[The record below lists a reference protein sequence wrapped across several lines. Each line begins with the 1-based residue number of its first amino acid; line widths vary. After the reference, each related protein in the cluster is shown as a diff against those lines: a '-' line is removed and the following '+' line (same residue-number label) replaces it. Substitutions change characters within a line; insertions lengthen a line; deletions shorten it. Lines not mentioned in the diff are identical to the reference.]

1 MLVPVEKIE
10 LAKKIYDGRAIE
22 EIVDYFGLDYNEK
35 TKAASC
41 PFHEDK
47 TPSFIWNDK
56 SNCFHCFGE
65 ETEVIT
71 KKGVFPI
78 SEIKNKPVEIINGN
92 GEWERVIFKS
102 YGVQKLLKVTLVSHE
117 KQKTIFATPEHEWI
131 VRDKKYKIKT
141 IDLKVNDVLARVI
154 VNKNIYSNKTPE
166 WKVVSVEETDREEE
180 VYCCVTST
188 HSFVLKDFILTGNCF
203 GCSKNFGII
212 DLYMEQGLTYLE
224 AVQKLF
230 EKTEIEYSFGE
241 KGIAS
246 KPSYVYPK
254 REENNDMT
262 KVIEY
267 WGKRG
272 ISEKTLKYA
281 DIQADKF
288 GNTVFNYY
296 NDSDVLMNVKYRPSH
311 KIQKG
316 ETKCWFQKGTS
327 FSPVLFNMNKCDP
340 SKPLYIQEGEGDCLS
355 VIEAGYTNVVSV
367 PNGSQ
372 NMQWIEE
379 NWDWLSQF
387 PKIIIWSDNDEP
399 GKKMRKEAIH
409 RLGSW
414 RTYYI
419 EITDHVPDEYAE
431 KYPQLKGK
439 LIKDANELLFYYGKE
454 KVLSY
459 LNNPLELPV
468 ENVSDLSKAEDFDIN
483 NAEGLYTG
491 IKDLD
496 NQIYKIVFGTVNIVT
511 GKSGCVDCD
520 TEYFNGTEWKKIS
533 NYIPGDKV
541 LQYTKEGK
549 CELVNPIQYHKYEE
563 TNLWHL
569 KTKYGLDMCVSDE
582 HNMCYI
588 TSKGNLCLTP
598 FKEFKEVHDRSVNG
612 HQGRFITSF
621 KYSGKGISLTD
632 DEIKLMLAVICDGN
646 FNKKNKTS
654 WCRIN
659 IKKQRKKEEL
669 EKILN
674 SIGLYYKKID
684 REDDYTYYLFNAP
697 IKTKKFPKEWY
708 NCSAHQFRV
717 IVDNIYK
724 WDGDNE
730 GTSWRFFTT
739 DEENADFI
747 QFAASACGYR
757 ATINKADRRGRVRI
771 LSGKEYIIKSV
782 DYIVHATT
790 RNLVGMAVVGKYN
803 KKNEFSKYK
812 TLDGYKYCFTVPSH
826 MWVMRRN
833 GRICVT
839 GNSGKS
845 VFVNQIAIC
854 QALQQGYDVF
864 VFSGELPTPHLKNWV
879 ETNMIGRENITMEN
893 GHIRHLNLE
902 ARKKMRQWYSGRVMV
917 YDDGYDTTA
926 KALLIKMEEMARKFG
941 TKVFLID
948 NLMMVDLECSEE
960 GRLQAEK
967 NFIKELIFFAKK
979 FNVLVFLVAHPR
991 KIGGDIRISKEDI
1004 AGSSNIVNLA
1014 HTVFSIHRYT
1024 KQEKEGEEKP
1034 NGEYFRGKEPKEYDT
1049 VVEVLKNRIT
1059 GLLPECEM
1067 YFDYNSYRFYR
1078 TPEELW
1084 MRYKW
1089 NTDTSPLPTTDPNN
1103 HRKEIESPL

>member
-10 LAKKIYDGRAIE
+10 LAKKIYDGKAIE
-22 EIVDYFGLDYNEK
+22 EIVDYFGLDYNER

-92 GEWERVIFKS
+92 GEWESVIFKS

-141 IDLKVNDVLARVI
+141 RDLKANDILAKAI
-154 VNKNIYSNKTPE
+154 VNKNIYSNEILE
-166 WKVVSVEETDREEE
+166 WKVASVEETDREEE

-246 KPSYVYPK
+246 KPSYIYPK

-316 ETKCWFQKGTS
+316 EVKCWFQKGTS

-496 NQIYKIVFGTVNIVT
+496 NQIYKIVFGTVNIIT
-511 GKSGCVDCD
+511 GKSG
-520 TEYFNGTEWKKIS
+520 E
-533 NYIPGDKV
+533 
-541 LQYTKEGK
+541 
-549 CELVNPIQYHKYEE
+549 
-563 TNLWHL
+563 
-569 KTKYGLDMCVSDE
+569 
-582 HNMCYI
+582 
-588 TSKGNLCLTP
+588 
-598 FKEFKEVHDRSVNG
+598 
-612 HQGRFITSF
+612 
-621 KYSGKGISLTD
+621 
-632 DEIKLMLAVICDGN
+632 
-646 FNKKNKTS
+646 
-654 WCRIN
+654 
-659 IKKQRKKEEL
+659 
-669 EKILN
+669 
-674 SIGLYYKKID
+674 
-684 REDDYTYYLFNAP
+684 
-697 IKTKKFPKEWY
+697 
-708 NCSAHQFRV
+708 
-717 IVDNIYK
+717 
-724 WDGDNE
+724 
-730 GTSWRFFTT
+730 
-739 DEENADFI
+739 
-747 QFAASACGYR
+747 
-757 ATINKADRRGRVRI
+757 
-771 LSGKEYIIKSV
+771 
-782 DYIVHATT
+782 
-790 RNLVGMAVVGKYN
+790 
-803 KKNEFSKYK
+803 
-812 TLDGYKYCFTVPSH
+812 
-826 MWVMRRN
+826 
-833 GRICVT
+833 
-839 GNSGKS
+839 GKS

-893 GHIRHLNLE
+893 GHIRHLNTE
-902 ARKKMRQWYSGRVMV
+902 ARNKMRQWYSGRVMV
-917 YDDGYDTTA
+917 YDDSYDTTA

-1014 HTVFSIHRYT
+1014 HTVFSVHRYT

-1034 NGEYFRGKEPKEYDT
+1034 NGEYFKGKEPKEYDT

-1059 GLLPECEM
+1059 GLLPECEL

-1103 HRKEIESPL
+1103 HRKEIESPLC

>member
-22 EIVDYFGLDYNEK
+22 EIVDYFGLDYNER

-56 SNCFHCFGE
+56 SNCFH
-65 ETEVIT
+65 
-71 KKGVFPI
+71 
-78 SEIKNKPVEIINGN
+78 
-92 GEWERVIFKS
+92 
-102 YGVQKLLKVTLVSHE
+102 
-117 KQKTIFATPEHEWI
+117 
-131 VRDKKYKIKT
+131 
-141 IDLKVNDVLARVI
+141 
-154 VNKNIYSNKTPE
+154 
-166 WKVVSVEETDREEE
+166 
-180 VYCCVTST
+180 
-188 HSFVLKDFILTGNCF
+188 CF

-327 FSPVLFNMNKCDP
+327 FSPILFNMNKCDP

-419 EITDHVPDEYAE
+419 EITDHVPDEYAK

-496 NQIYKIVFGTVNIVT
+496 NQIYKIVFGTVNIIT
-511 GKSGCVDCD
+511 GKSG
-520 TEYFNGTEWKKIS
+520 E
-533 NYIPGDKV
+533 
-541 LQYTKEGK
+541 
-549 CELVNPIQYHKYEE
+549 
-563 TNLWHL
+563 
-569 KTKYGLDMCVSDE
+569 
-582 HNMCYI
+582 
-588 TSKGNLCLTP
+588 
-598 FKEFKEVHDRSVNG
+598 
-612 HQGRFITSF
+612 
-621 KYSGKGISLTD
+621 
-632 DEIKLMLAVICDGN
+632 
-646 FNKKNKTS
+646 
-654 WCRIN
+654 
-659 IKKQRKKEEL
+659 
-669 EKILN
+669 
-674 SIGLYYKKID
+674 
-684 REDDYTYYLFNAP
+684 
-697 IKTKKFPKEWY
+697 
-708 NCSAHQFRV
+708 
-717 IVDNIYK
+717 
-724 WDGDNE
+724 
-730 GTSWRFFTT
+730 
-739 DEENADFI
+739 
-747 QFAASACGYR
+747 
-757 ATINKADRRGRVRI
+757 
-771 LSGKEYIIKSV
+771 
-782 DYIVHATT
+782 
-790 RNLVGMAVVGKYN
+790 
-803 KKNEFSKYK
+803 
-812 TLDGYKYCFTVPSH
+812 
-826 MWVMRRN
+826 
-833 GRICVT
+833 
-839 GNSGKS
+839 GKS

-893 GHIRHLNLE
+893 GHIRHLNTE
-902 ARKKMRQWYSGRVMV
+902 ARNKMRQWYSGRVMV
-917 YDDGYDTTA
+917 YDDSYDTTA

-1014 HTVFSIHRYT
+1014 HTVFSVHRYT

-1034 NGEYFRGKEPKEYDT
+1034 NGEYFKGKEPKEYDT

>member
-92 GEWERVIFKS
+92 GEWESVIFKS

-141 IDLKVNDVLARVI
+141 RDLKANDILAKAI
-154 VNKNIYSNKTPE
+154 VNKNIYSNEILE

-496 NQIYKIVFGTVNIVT
+496 NQIYKIVFGTVNIIT
-511 GKSGCVDCD
+511 GKSG
-520 TEYFNGTEWKKIS
+520 E
-533 NYIPGDKV
+533 
-541 LQYTKEGK
+541 
-549 CELVNPIQYHKYEE
+549 
-563 TNLWHL
+563 
-569 KTKYGLDMCVSDE
+569 
-582 HNMCYI
+582 
-588 TSKGNLCLTP
+588 
-598 FKEFKEVHDRSVNG
+598 
-612 HQGRFITSF
+612 
-621 KYSGKGISLTD
+621 
-632 DEIKLMLAVICDGN
+632 
-646 FNKKNKTS
+646 
-654 WCRIN
+654 
-659 IKKQRKKEEL
+659 
-669 EKILN
+669 
-674 SIGLYYKKID
+674 
-684 REDDYTYYLFNAP
+684 
-697 IKTKKFPKEWY
+697 
-708 NCSAHQFRV
+708 
-717 IVDNIYK
+717 
-724 WDGDNE
+724 
-730 GTSWRFFTT
+730 
-739 DEENADFI
+739 
-747 QFAASACGYR
+747 
-757 ATINKADRRGRVRI
+757 
-771 LSGKEYIIKSV
+771 
-782 DYIVHATT
+782 
-790 RNLVGMAVVGKYN
+790 
-803 KKNEFSKYK
+803 
-812 TLDGYKYCFTVPSH
+812 
-826 MWVMRRN
+826 
-833 GRICVT
+833 
-839 GNSGKS
+839 GKS

-893 GHIRHLNLE
+893 GHIRHLNTE
-902 ARKKMRQWYSGRVMV
+902 ARNKMRQWYSGRVMV
-917 YDDGYDTTA
+917 YDDSYDTTA

-1014 HTVFSIHRYT
+1014 HTVFSVHRYT

-1034 NGEYFRGKEPKEYDT
+1034 NGEYFKGKEPKEYDT

>member
-22 EIVDYFGLDYNEK
+22 EIVDYFGLDYNER

-92 GEWERVIFKS
+92 GEWESVIFKS

-141 IDLKVNDVLARVI
+141 RDLKANDILAKAI
-154 VNKNIYSNKTPE
+154 VNKNIYSNEILE
-166 WKVVSVEETDREEE
+166 WKVATIEETDREEE

-496 NQIYKIVFGTVNIVT
+496 NQIYKIVFGTVNIIT
-511 GKSGCVDCD
+511 GKSG
-520 TEYFNGTEWKKIS
+520 E
-533 NYIPGDKV
+533 
-541 LQYTKEGK
+541 
-549 CELVNPIQYHKYEE
+549 
-563 TNLWHL
+563 
-569 KTKYGLDMCVSDE
+569 
-582 HNMCYI
+582 
-588 TSKGNLCLTP
+588 
-598 FKEFKEVHDRSVNG
+598 
-612 HQGRFITSF
+612 
-621 KYSGKGISLTD
+621 
-632 DEIKLMLAVICDGN
+632 
-646 FNKKNKTS
+646 
-654 WCRIN
+654 
-659 IKKQRKKEEL
+659 
-669 EKILN
+669 
-674 SIGLYYKKID
+674 
-684 REDDYTYYLFNAP
+684 
-697 IKTKKFPKEWY
+697 
-708 NCSAHQFRV
+708 
-717 IVDNIYK
+717 
-724 WDGDNE
+724 
-730 GTSWRFFTT
+730 
-739 DEENADFI
+739 
-747 QFAASACGYR
+747 
-757 ATINKADRRGRVRI
+757 
-771 LSGKEYIIKSV
+771 
-782 DYIVHATT
+782 
-790 RNLVGMAVVGKYN
+790 
-803 KKNEFSKYK
+803 
-812 TLDGYKYCFTVPSH
+812 
-826 MWVMRRN
+826 
-833 GRICVT
+833 
-839 GNSGKS
+839 GKS

-893 GHIRHLNLE
+893 GHIRHLNTE
-902 ARKKMRQWYSGRVMV
+902 ARNKMRQWYSGRVMV
-917 YDDGYDTTA
+917 YDDSYDTTA

-1014 HTVFSIHRYT
+1014 HTVFSVHRYT

-1034 NGEYFRGKEPKEYDT
+1034 NGEYFKGKEPKEYDT

-1059 GLLPECEM
+1059 GLLPECEL

>member
-22 EIVDYFGLDYNEK
+22 EIVDYFGLDYNER

-56 SNCFHCFGE
+56 SNCFH
-65 ETEVIT
+65 
-71 KKGVFPI
+71 
-78 SEIKNKPVEIINGN
+78 
-92 GEWERVIFKS
+92 
-102 YGVQKLLKVTLVSHE
+102 
-117 KQKTIFATPEHEWI
+117 
-131 VRDKKYKIKT
+131 
-141 IDLKVNDVLARVI
+141 
-154 VNKNIYSNKTPE
+154 
-166 WKVVSVEETDREEE
+166 
-180 VYCCVTST
+180 
-188 HSFVLKDFILTGNCF
+188 CF

-316 ETKCWFQKGTS
+316 EAKCWFQKGTS

-496 NQIYKIVFGTVNIVT
+496 NQIYKIVFGTVNIIT
-511 GKSGCVDCD
+511 GKSG
-520 TEYFNGTEWKKIS
+520 E
-533 NYIPGDKV
+533 
-541 LQYTKEGK
+541 
-549 CELVNPIQYHKYEE
+549 
-563 TNLWHL
+563 
-569 KTKYGLDMCVSDE
+569 
-582 HNMCYI
+582 
-588 TSKGNLCLTP
+588 
-598 FKEFKEVHDRSVNG
+598 
-612 HQGRFITSF
+612 
-621 KYSGKGISLTD
+621 
-632 DEIKLMLAVICDGN
+632 
-646 FNKKNKTS
+646 
-654 WCRIN
+654 
-659 IKKQRKKEEL
+659 
-669 EKILN
+669 
-674 SIGLYYKKID
+674 
-684 REDDYTYYLFNAP
+684 
-697 IKTKKFPKEWY
+697 
-708 NCSAHQFRV
+708 
-717 IVDNIYK
+717 
-724 WDGDNE
+724 
-730 GTSWRFFTT
+730 
-739 DEENADFI
+739 
-747 QFAASACGYR
+747 
-757 ATINKADRRGRVRI
+757 
-771 LSGKEYIIKSV
+771 
-782 DYIVHATT
+782 
-790 RNLVGMAVVGKYN
+790 
-803 KKNEFSKYK
+803 
-812 TLDGYKYCFTVPSH
+812 
-826 MWVMRRN
+826 
-833 GRICVT
+833 
-839 GNSGKS
+839 GKS

-893 GHIRHLNLE
+893 GHIRHLNTE
-902 ARKKMRQWYSGRVMV
+902 ARNKMRQWYSGRVMV
-917 YDDGYDTTA
+917 YDDSYDTTA

-948 NLMMVDLECSEE
+948 NLMMVDLECS
-960 GRLQAEK
+960 L
-967 NFIKELIFFAKK
+967 
-979 FNVLVFLVAHPR
+979 
-991 KIGGDIRISKEDI
+991 
-1004 AGSSNIVNLA
+1004 
-1014 HTVFSIHRYT
+1014 
-1024 KQEKEGEEKP
+1024 
-1034 NGEYFRGKEPKEYDT
+1034 
-1049 VVEVLKNRIT
+1049 
-1059 GLLPECEM
+1059 
-1067 YFDYNSYRFYR
+1067 SY
-1078 TPEELW
+1078 L
-1084 MRYKW
+1084 
-1089 NTDTSPLPTTDPNN
+1089 
-1103 HRKEIESPL
+1103 

>member
-22 EIVDYFGLDYNEK
+22 EIVDYFGLDYNER

-92 GEWERVIFKS
+92 GEWESVIFKS
-102 YGVQKLLKVTLVSHE
+102 YGVQKLLKVTLVSHG

-141 IDLKVNDVLARVI
+141 RDLKANDILAKAI
-154 VNKNIYSNKTPE
+154 VNKNIYSNEILE

-379 NWDWLSQF
+379 NWDWLAQF

-511 GKSGCVDCD
+511 GKSG
-520 TEYFNGTEWKKIS
+520 
-533 NYIPGDKV
+533 
-541 LQYTKEGK
+541 EGK
-549 CELVNPIQYHKYEE
+549 
-563 TNLWHL
+563 
-569 KTKYGLDMCVSDE
+569 
-582 HNMCYI
+582 
-588 TSKGNLCLTP
+588 
-598 FKEFKEVHDRSVNG
+598 
-612 HQGRFITSF
+612 
-621 KYSGKGISLTD
+621 
-632 DEIKLMLAVICDGN
+632 
-646 FNKKNKTS
+646 
-654 WCRIN
+654 
-659 IKKQRKKEEL
+659 
-669 EKILN
+669 
-674 SIGLYYKKID
+674 SI
-684 REDDYTYYLFNAP
+684 
-697 IKTKKFPKEWY
+697 
-708 NCSAHQFRV
+708 
-717 IVDNIYK
+717 
-724 WDGDNE
+724 
-730 GTSWRFFTT
+730 
-739 DEENADFI
+739 
-747 QFAASACGYR
+747 
-757 ATINKADRRGRVRI
+757 
-771 LSGKEYIIKSV
+771 
-782 DYIVHATT
+782 
-790 RNLVGMAVVGKYN
+790 
-803 KKNEFSKYK
+803 
-812 TLDGYKYCFTVPSH
+812 
-826 MWVMRRN
+826 
-833 GRICVT
+833 
-839 GNSGKS
+839 
-845 VFVNQIAIC
+845 FVNQIAIC

-917 YDDGYDTTA
+917 YDDSYDTTA

>member
-22 EIVDYFGLDYNEK
+22 EIVDYFGLDYNER

-56 SNCFHCFGE
+56 SNCFH
-65 ETEVIT
+65 
-71 KKGVFPI
+71 
-78 SEIKNKPVEIINGN
+78 
-92 GEWERVIFKS
+92 
-102 YGVQKLLKVTLVSHE
+102 
-117 KQKTIFATPEHEWI
+117 
-131 VRDKKYKIKT
+131 
-141 IDLKVNDVLARVI
+141 
-154 VNKNIYSNKTPE
+154 
-166 WKVVSVEETDREEE
+166 
-180 VYCCVTST
+180 
-188 HSFVLKDFILTGNCF
+188 CF

-316 ETKCWFQKGTS
+316 EAKCWFQKGTS
-327 FSPVLFNMNKCDP
+327 FSPILFNMNKCDP

-496 NQIYKIVFGTVNIVT
+496 NQIYKIVFGTVNIIT
-511 GKSGCVDCD
+511 GKSG
-520 TEYFNGTEWKKIS
+520 E
-533 NYIPGDKV
+533 
-541 LQYTKEGK
+541 
-549 CELVNPIQYHKYEE
+549 
-563 TNLWHL
+563 
-569 KTKYGLDMCVSDE
+569 
-582 HNMCYI
+582 
-588 TSKGNLCLTP
+588 
-598 FKEFKEVHDRSVNG
+598 
-612 HQGRFITSF
+612 
-621 KYSGKGISLTD
+621 
-632 DEIKLMLAVICDGN
+632 
-646 FNKKNKTS
+646 
-654 WCRIN
+654 
-659 IKKQRKKEEL
+659 
-669 EKILN
+669 
-674 SIGLYYKKID
+674 
-684 REDDYTYYLFNAP
+684 
-697 IKTKKFPKEWY
+697 
-708 NCSAHQFRV
+708 
-717 IVDNIYK
+717 
-724 WDGDNE
+724 
-730 GTSWRFFTT
+730 
-739 DEENADFI
+739 
-747 QFAASACGYR
+747 
-757 ATINKADRRGRVRI
+757 
-771 LSGKEYIIKSV
+771 
-782 DYIVHATT
+782 
-790 RNLVGMAVVGKYN
+790 
-803 KKNEFSKYK
+803 
-812 TLDGYKYCFTVPSH
+812 
-826 MWVMRRN
+826 
-833 GRICVT
+833 
-839 GNSGKS
+839 GKS

-854 QALQQGYDVF
+854 QALQQGDDVF

-893 GHIRHLNLE
+893 GHIRHLNTE
-902 ARKKMRQWYSGRVMV
+902 ARNKMRQWYSGRVMV
-917 YDDGYDTTA
+917 YDDSYDTTA

-1014 HTVFSIHRYT
+1014 HTVFSVHRYT

-1034 NGEYFRGKEPKEYDT
+1034 NGEYFKGKEPKEYDT